1 MEKKVMGWIGLA
13 LGLVI
18 MSQMSVA
25 QMTCEEVLAAE
36 LPCKP
41 YLTRQ
46 AIDPAPACC
55 DGLNTVFKNNT
66 EAHFQ
71 KICHCVLD
79 RKNRDWGFDPVREL
93 QVAGR
98 CQLTELDCLG
108 DPNNP

>member
-1 MEKKVMGWIGLA
+1 MEKKVTGWFGLA

-18 MSQMSVA
+18 MIQMSAA

-55 DGLNTVFKNNT
+55 DGLNTVFKNEYRST
-66 EAHFQ
+66 FS
-71 KICHCVLD
+71 
-79 RKNRDWGFDPVREL
+79 KNL
-93 QVAGR
+93 S
-98 CQLTELDCLG
+98 LHT
-108 DPNNP
+108 

>member
-1 MEKKVMGWIGLA
+1 MEKKVTSWFGLA

-18 MSQMSVA
+18 MIQMSAA

-41 YLTRQ
+41 YLTGK

-55 DGLNTVFKNNT
+55 DSLHTVYKSNT

-71 KICHCVLD
+71 KICRCILD
-79 RKNRDWGFDPVREL
+79 RKYKDWEIDPVREI
-93 QVAGR
+93 QVAGQCR
-98 CQLTELDCLG
+98 VAELNCFG
-108 DPNNP
+108 DQNP

>member
-1 MEKKVMGWIGLA
+1 MEKKVMGCFGLA

-18 MSQMSVA
+18 MIQMSAA

-55 DGLNTVFKNNT
+55 EGINTVFKSNT

-71 KICHCVLD
+71 VICHCVLD
-79 RKNRDWGFDPVREL
+79 RKQRDWGIDPVREI
-93 QVAGR
+93 QVAGQ
-98 CQLTELDCLG
+98 CSLTELYCLV
-108 DPNNP
+108 DKNL